1 MFRTYVWGDIMYN
14 KTSKRKYVVIDKFR
28 FFVFLFSL
36 IVLSM
41 YIILIFSS
49 NTKAYSSIYDEKYIE
64 VEVKYGDTLWDIAK
78 KHMPDDYDIRKM
90 VYELREFNNMK
101 DVNIYPGDVIKIPN
115 R

>member
-1 MFRTYVWGDIMYN
+1 M
-14 KTSKRKYVVIDKFR
+14 
-28 FFVFLFSL
+28 
-36 IVLSM
+36 
-41 YIILIFSS
+41 
-49 NTKAYSSIYDEKYIE
+49 
-64 VEVKYGDTLWDIAK
+64 KYGDTLWDIAK